1 MVSMLINF
9 VQQFTS
15 LCGEG
20 GCGSSVIQGV
30 CIWTLSPDCQQT
42 NIRMLCPGAGL
53 SAFRPCLTVL
63 LPMRR
68 EETVGFTGFAGFRHR
83 ALTYLTINTGSQEA
97 DPGGRILSQL
107 ATDSVL

>member
-1 MVSMLINF
+1 
-9 VQQFTS
+9 
-15 LCGEG
+15 
-20 GCGSSVIQGV
+20 
-30 CIWTLSPDCQQT
+30 
-42 NIRMLCPGAGL
+42 
-53 SAFRPCLTVL
+53 
-63 LPMRR
+63 MRR